1 MCDQKLKKK
10 KMVKMSWFC
19 NIWSCSTWN
28 SRKKYN
34 NSKNRKK
41 KNRENA
47 VVSQYLVIFNFD
59 FPEKN
64 SIIQNKLKIREICR
78 GFAIFGL

>member
-1 MCDQKLKKK
+1 
-10 KMVKMSWFC
+10 MSWFC

-28 SRKKYN
+28 SRKKFN
-34 NSKNRKK
+34 NS

-47 VVSQYLVIFNFD
+47 VVSQYLVMFNFD